1 MGFGPTTVRF
11 IWGTSMNRMTLI
23 VSTSLA
29 LALALAACSTE
40 RDMFKKADNV
50 GNWQVAVNEEAG
62 PGCYATRHFVDPT
75 SQVQMGINAT
85 TTPASGYLSIFVQG
99 YEGIQPGQSIPA
111 TFTVGDREFK
121 GTFTGQDTAGFGG
134 ATVPV
139 DNADFIYQLGEYE
152 NLTIAYGDGRRVI
165 VPLDDV
171 DPAIAALKS
180 CQDGLAAK

>member
-1 MGFGPTTVRF
+1 MRTTAM
-11 IWGTSMNRMTLI
+11 I
-23 VSTSLA
+23 LA
-29 LALALAACSTE
+29 AATALVACSTVKSVE
-40 RDMFKKADNV
+40 GDVDHAAGGTTV
-50 GNWQVAVNEEAG
+50 GEWQIAVNDAAG
-62 PGCYATRHFVDPT
+62 PGCYATRHFVNPT

-85 TTPASGYLSIFVQG
+85 KAPPSGYLSIFVQG

-111 TFTVGDREFK
+111 TFTVGDRVFK

-139 DNADFIYQLGEYE
+139 DNANFIYQLGNYE
-152 NLTIAYGDGRRVI
+152 NLTIAYGDDRRVI

-180 CQDGLAAK
+180 CQDGLAK